1 MDLKCEFIFPQAQAE
16 TEGTAKELTVGEVF
30 YAGCTAPEKINAT
43 NFTLKLDEKQKYTL
57 KLLGSENQDNK
68 WVFKFTSYQV
78 GAHQFPQV
86 ELVKVTTAAP
96 ETKPETNT
104 ADGAS
109 ASAVP
114 GSVTVAEADK
124 LNLGPLNFKV
134 ASILNPQEKTEP
146 FGPFA
151 GITMGIPFLYWL
163 ILLFAILTVISSIS
177 GYFLVRWK
185 RKKMLARL
193 EEFEIATSPLQ
204 QFYST
209 YRKLQREHAFFHLK
223 ENDIDKDKSV
233 YPVVLNEMEQALK
246 LFLLRKFKTPAIEN
260 KWNYTLKDISRYHTE
275 FMSFQ
280 YADLKEIIKELEKAK
295 AAVDNLKPKDLIQI
309 FEKMR
314 LFIEFSDLLQDAIL
328 RNDKVYLKKMRSL
341 KV

>member
-1 MDLKCEFIFPQAQAE
+1 MDLKCEFIFPQAQSE

-43 NFTLKLDEKQKYTL
+43 HFSLKIDEKQKYSL

-78 GAHQFPQV
+78 GAQQFPQV
-86 ELVKVTTAAP
+86 ELVAEGAVSGP
-96 ETKPETNT
+96 E
-104 ADGAS
+104 AGAG
-109 ASAVP
+109 AGA
-114 GSVTVAEADK
+114 GSEVEK
-124 LNLGPLNFKV
+124 FNLGPLNFKV
-134 ASILNPQEKTEP
+134 ASVLNPQEKTEP
-146 FGPFA
+146 FGPFS
-151 GITMGIPFLYWL
+151 GISMGIPLLYWL
-163 ILLFAILTVISSIS
+163 ILLFAILTMISSIS

-209 YRKLQREHAFFHLK
+209 YRKLQREHGFFHLK
-223 ENDIDKDKSV
+223 ESDIDKDKAA

-246 LFLLRKFKTPAIEN
+246 LFLLRKFKTPALEN
-260 KWNYTLKDISRYHTE
+260 KWSYTLKDISRYHAE

-280 YADLKEIIKELEKAK
+280 YSELKEIIKELEKAK
-295 AAVDNLKPKDLIQI
+295 VAIENLKPKDLIQI
-309 FEKMR
+309 FEKVR
-314 LFIEFSDLLQDAIL
+314 LFIEFSDLLQDAIV